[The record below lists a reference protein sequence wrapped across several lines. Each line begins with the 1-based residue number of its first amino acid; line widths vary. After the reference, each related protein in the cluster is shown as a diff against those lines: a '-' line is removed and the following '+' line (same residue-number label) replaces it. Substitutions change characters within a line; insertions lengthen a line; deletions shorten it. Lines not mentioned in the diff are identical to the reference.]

1 MKQKTLRTLH
11 KEGSGRLRQAGI
23 PEADL
28 DAWLLLEDVT
38 GISRA
43 EALADPEQEISGP
56 QADTYE
62 NYIEKRSQRIPLQQ
76 ITGEQEF
83 FGLSFFVNEQV
94 LIPRQDTE
102 ILVEEALAF
111 LRPGMR
117 ILDIGTGSG
126 CILLS
131 LLHEAGWRFSEE
143 GADPVSGTGTDI
155 SRAALEVAEKNSDR
169 LHLTADFRESDLFQ
183 NIDGTYELIVSNPPY
198 IPTADIEGL
207 QEEVRL
213 HDPRP
218 ALDGGADG
226 LALIRRI
233 VAESPAY
240 LNPGGALFLEIGC
253 GQGEPAAAL
262 MADAGFTDIR
272 IKKDLADLDRVV
284 SGRYNI

>member
-1 MKQKTLRTLH
+1 MKRKTLRTLH
-11 KEGSGRLRQAGI
+11 KEGSDILWAAGI
-23 PEADL
+23 QEADL
-28 DAWLLLEDVT
+28 DAWLLLEYVT

-43 EALADPEQEISGP
+43 QALADPELEISGP
-56 QADTYE
+56 QAECYE

-111 LRPGMR
+111 LHPGMK

-131 LLHEAGWRFSEE
+131 LLHEAGGE
-143 GADPVSGTGTDI
+143 VSGTGTDI
-155 SRAALEVAEKNSDR
+155 SRAALEVAQENSGR
-169 LHLTADFRESDLFQ
+169 LHLEADFLESDLFQ
-183 NIDGTYELIVSNPPY
+183 NIDETYDLIVSNPPY
-198 IPTADIEGL
+198 IPTADIEDL

-226 LALIRRI
+226 LTLIRKIIR
-233 VAESPAY
+233 ESPAY
-240 LNPGGALFLEIGC
+240 LNPGGALLLEIGC
-253 GQGEPAAAL
+253 GQGEAAAAC